1 MRAPQPTFSQIL
13 KASVER
19 QEQTR
24 GWCDRCKRYQQLST
38 RKSIQSVPAVLTINA
53 NVGGNEAKHLWAIP
67 GWLPQE
73 IGVIVEQ
80 GQFFCYEGQDLKL
93 HLQRG
98 VYNITVYELI
108 GVVADI
114 NSGENQKSHLV
125 SMVNGEFLG
134 RSKGYKDSPAAVGPS
149 SRDPLVENQWYLFND
164 FLVRQTTMEEA
175 LHFEPTWKLPS
186 VLTYQIKSA
195 SHAIDD
201 TWKENLDPSLLYR
214 RWSTQYV

>member
-1 MRAPQPTFSQIL
+1 L

-24 GWCDRCKRYQQLST
+24 GWCDRCKRYQQIST

-53 NVGGNEAKHLWAIP
+53 NVGGNEAKQLWSTP

-73 IGVIVEQ
+73 IGVIVDQ

-98 VYNITVYELI
+98 VFNITVYELI

-114 NSGENQKSHLV
+114 HSGENQKSHLV
-125 SMVNGEFLG
+125 SMVNGMF
-134 RSKGYKDSPAAVGPS
+134 SD
-149 SRDPLVENQWYLFND
+149 
-164 FLVRQTTMEEA
+164 
-175 LHFEPTWKLPS
+175 
-186 VLTYQIKSA
+186 
-195 SHAIDD
+195 
-201 TWKENLDPSLLYR
+201 NLMQR
-214 RWSTQYV
+214 